1 MDVRGGRVA
10 GGEGGGESLPELLQS
25 WRRRVN
31 PDEIPGLTSPGRR
44 AKGLTQRDVARLTGV
59 SERWYGALERGMEAK
74 YSADFLDRL
83 SSVLGLSRAE
93 RDALYLMAVG
103 HPPVVAAV
111 PEVDAAAEMDELLQR
126 FLDGQAPDPAFVTD
140 LAWNV
145 IGYNE
150 PLLDWFPW
158 AAHQA
163 NQMRWAFLSP
173 EAREQLVNWE
183 RDWARSYLGQIRY
196 ERARHPDHEALQQL
210 ERDILTSSP
219 AARRMWDRREV
230 VEHAD
235 GDLRRLRLPHHRGRE
250 VGVRIMALRPMRS
263 DRLRVIV
270 LMEAD
275 SEPAET

>member
-1 MDVRGGRVA
+1 MDVRGGRFA

-31 PDEIPGLTSPGRR
+31 PDEIPGLTSPSRR

-59 SERWYGALERGMEAK
+59 SERWYGSLERGMEAK

-111 PEVDAAAEMDELLQR
+111 PEADAAAEMDEVLQR

-183 RDWARSYLGQIRY
+183 QDWARSYLGQIRY
-196 ERARHPDHEALQQL
+196 ERARHPGHEALQQL

-219 AARRMWDRREV
+219 AARQMWDRREV

-235 GDLRRLRLPHHRGRE
+235 GALRRLRLPHHRDRE

-275 SEPAET
+275 SEPAEM